1 MTDLAIVKDYY
12 PKPYLTELE
21 RQRAPPRQAARVLVL
36 LGRLHA
42 CLCS

>member
-1 MTDLAIVKDYY
+1 MTDLAIVKEYY

-21 RQRAPPRQAARVLVL
+21 RGGPL